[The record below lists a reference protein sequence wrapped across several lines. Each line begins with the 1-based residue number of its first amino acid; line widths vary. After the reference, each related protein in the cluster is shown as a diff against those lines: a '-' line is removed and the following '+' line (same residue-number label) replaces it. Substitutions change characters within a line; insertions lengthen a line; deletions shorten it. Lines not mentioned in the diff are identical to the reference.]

1 MRLTFEKLYGTQFQQ
16 FSRKST
22 HIWRFLRKSQMAL
35 RLPFVQREPVIKEV
49 GRLLKMPL
57 IRETQI

>member
-1 MRLTFEKLYGTQFQQ
+1 
-16 FSRKST
+16 
-22 HIWRFLRKSQMAL
+22 MAL